1 MAGLVCDIVTPE
13 KKLFSG
19 EATLVA
25 VPGTEGQMGFL
36 HGHVPLVSALA
47 DGVVRVT
54 NDEAEDGA
62 KAFACQ
68 GGYVE
73 VDGEKVIVLADRA
86 VLVDDIDAA
95 AVQSELA
102 QLEQKLSGV
111 AEGDVAAK
119 AVATDIAWCNTRL
132 AAIA

>member
-13 KKLFSG
+13 KRLFSD
-19 EATLVA
+19 EATMVA

-36 HGHVPLVSALA
+36 HGHMPLVSALA
-47 DGVVRVT
+47 DGVVRVMK
-54 NDEAEDGA
+54 DDSEEGA
-62 KAFACQ
+62 KVFACQ

-102 QLEQKLSGV
+102 ALEQKQSVLSEDDPT
-111 AEGDVAAK
+111 AP

>member
-13 KKLFSG
+13 RKLFSD
-19 EATLVA
+19 EATMVA

-36 HGHVPLVSALA
+36 HGHMPLVTALA

-54 NDEAEDGA
+54 NDDSEDGV

-86 VLVDDIDAA
+86 VLVDEIDAA
-95 AVQSELA
+95 AVESELA
-102 QLEQKLSGV
+102 VLQQKLDGMS
-111 AEGDVAAK
+111 DDDTAAI
-119 AVATDIAWCNTRL
+119 AVKTDIAWCNTRL